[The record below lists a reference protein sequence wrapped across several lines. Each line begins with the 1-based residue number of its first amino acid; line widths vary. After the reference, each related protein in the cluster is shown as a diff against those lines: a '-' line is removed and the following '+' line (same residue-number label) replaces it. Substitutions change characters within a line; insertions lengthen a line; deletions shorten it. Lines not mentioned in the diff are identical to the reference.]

1 MMKLLMKND
10 HQLFLSLKNIKKEV
24 EKNGRVGERE
34 REGGRNIKIK
44 IDFKVTIGIERN

>member
-24 EKNGRVGERE
+24 EKMGEWEKERE
-34 REGGRNIKIK
+34 MEGEILR
-44 IDFKVTIGIERN
+44 